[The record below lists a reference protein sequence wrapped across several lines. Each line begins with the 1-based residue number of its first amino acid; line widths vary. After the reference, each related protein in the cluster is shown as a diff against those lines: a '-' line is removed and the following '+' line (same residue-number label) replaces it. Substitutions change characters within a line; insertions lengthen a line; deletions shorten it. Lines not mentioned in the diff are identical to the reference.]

1 MKRLARLLCSILPVI
16 VPIFFGL
23 KAPTVLAQS
32 GVGRITIQLTNVID
46 EAMVDYDKAV
56 VPVASAEGGAFTVP
70 VICYCGTALVLRV
83 EDCGTNSLRI
93 ESSRDLVNWAPF
105 PQPGFQLTLG
115 TNATAIVPLT
125 GSNQFFRA
133 VWD

>member
-1 MKRLARLLCSILPVI
+1 MNRLARVLCSILPVV

-23 KAPTVLAQS
+23 RALTVLAQTNS
-32 GVGRITIQLTNVID
+32 GRLTIQLTNVIN
-46 EAMVDYDKAV
+46 EPIVDYDKVV
-56 VPVASAEGGAFTVP
+56 VPAAPAEGGAFTVP
-70 VICYCGTALVLRV
+70 VICYCGAALVVRV

-115 TNATAIVPLT
+115 TNSAAVIPMT